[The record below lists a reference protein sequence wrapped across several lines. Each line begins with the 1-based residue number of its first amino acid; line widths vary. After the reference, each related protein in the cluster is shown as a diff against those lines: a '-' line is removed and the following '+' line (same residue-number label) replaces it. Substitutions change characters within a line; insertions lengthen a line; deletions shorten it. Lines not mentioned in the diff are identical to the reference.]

1 MESWSK
7 SDAYE
12 LAEAVVHL
20 QLKNWEE
27 SEQELKKKSDSLE
40 ILGLNFGRVQYQS
53 ALGEYP
59 EKDSKSI
66 IEAVR
71 ESPTVDNGSLND
83 VWTWSRLP
91 YSIRCAGLKAM
102 AREAGSVQSSDA
114 REKKKSRV
122 ERQDELIADADEW

>member
-1 MESWSK
+1 MSAIWAPKFNDRPVVATAASNSLRKLLVESWSK

-12 LAEAVVHL
+12 LAEAVVQL

-40 ILGLNFGRVQYQS
+40 ILGLDFGRVQYQN

-59 EKDSKSI
+59 EKDSESI

-71 ESPTVDNGSLND
+71 ESPTVDNGFLND
-83 VWTWSRLP
+83 VWT
-91 YSIRCAGLKAM
+91 
-102 AREAGSVQSSDA
+102 
-114 REKKKSRV
+114 
-122 ERQDELIADADEW
+122 